1 MAKWKKAAHVV
12 YQCSYHLVWTPKYR
26 YRILQGEIKDYVEKK
41 IRAICEWKRVEIME
55 ITIMPDHIHMVAIIP
70 PKLAVAE
77 LMGILKGKTAIAVF
91 QQRKNLRTKP
101 YWGNH
106 FWSRGYCVTTV
117 GIDEEKIRRYVKY
130 QEDAERLSEDHELQE
145 GLF

>member
-1 MAKWKKAAHVV
+1 MEASRNTGNDDNAG
-12 YQCSYHLVWTPKYR
+12 SYPH
-26 YRILQGEIKDYVEKK
+26 
-41 IRAICEWKRVEIME
+41 
-55 ITIMPDHIHMVAIIP
+55 VAIIP
-70 PKLAVAE
+70 PKQAVVG
-77 LMGILKGKTAIAVF
+77 LMGILKGKTAIAVL

-117 GIDEEKIRRYVKY
+117 GMDEEKIRRYVKY

>member
-1 MAKWKKAAHVV
+1 
-12 YQCSYHLVWTPKYR
+12 VWTPKYR
-26 YRILQGEIKDYVEKK
+26 YRILQGERKDYVEKK
-41 IRAICEWKRVEIME
+41 IKAICEWKRVEIQE

-70 PKLAVAE
+70 PKLAVSE

>member
-26 YRILQGEIKDYVEKK
+26 YRILQGGIKEYIEKK
-41 IRAICEWKRVEIME
+41 IRTICDWKNVEILE
-55 ITIMPDHIHMVAIIP
+55 LTIMPDHIHMVAIIP

-91 QQRKNLRTKP
+91 QQHKNLRTKP

-117 GIDEEKIRRYVKY
+117 GMDEERIRRYVKY

>member
-1 MAKWKKAAHVV
+1 M
-12 YQCSYHLVWTPKYR
+12 
-26 YRILQGEIKDYVEKK
+26 
-41 IRAICEWKRVEIME
+41 
-55 ITIMPDHIHMVAIIP
+55 TIMPDHIHMVAIIP

-77 LMGILKGKTAIAVF
+77 LMGIVKGKTAIAVF
-91 QQRKNLRTKP
+91 QQKKSLRTKP
-101 YWGNH
+101 YWGHH

-130 QEDAERLSEDHELQE
+130 QEDAERLSEDHKLQE